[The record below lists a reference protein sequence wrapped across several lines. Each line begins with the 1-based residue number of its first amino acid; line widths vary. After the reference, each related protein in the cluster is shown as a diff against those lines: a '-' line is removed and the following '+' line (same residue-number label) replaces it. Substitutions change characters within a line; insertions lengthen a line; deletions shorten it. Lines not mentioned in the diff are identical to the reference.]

1 MGARQPSLRC
11 MCGGELRLNL
21 IEPVDRT
28 LGKQREIFVCTNC
41 SREQTFLADRNPY
54 EGPTACGFPSG
65 LE

>member
-28 LGKQREIFVCTNC
+28 LGK
-41 SREQTFLADRNPY
+41 
-54 EGPTACGFPSG
+54 
-65 LE
+65 